1 MNVPFGTVPGFL
13 PGAASLVEQLDKR
26 VLLVLRDGRHITGVV
41 RSFDQFSN
49 VVLEDA
55 KERKFAFSVKK
66 YADKHVGIYVVRGDS
81 VIVLGEIEDDGGAGM
96 TKVTVEELD
105 DVLENEVDEEEE
117 ERLKV
122 VWEFDQ

>member
-55 KERKFAFSVKK
+55 KERK
-66 YADKHVGIYVVRGDS
+66 VRRGTRCS
-81 VIVLGEIEDDGGAGM
+81 Q
-96 TKVTVEELD
+96 
-105 DVLENEVDEEEE
+105 VDE
-117 ERLKV
+117 LY
-122 VWEFDQ
+122 